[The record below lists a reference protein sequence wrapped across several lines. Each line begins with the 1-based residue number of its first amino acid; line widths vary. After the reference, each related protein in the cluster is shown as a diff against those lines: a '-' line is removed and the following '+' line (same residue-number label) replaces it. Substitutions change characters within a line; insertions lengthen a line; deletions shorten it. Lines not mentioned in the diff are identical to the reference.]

1 MNYPD
6 KILRAVNNP
15 AQYTGGEYNRIEKDP
30 EGKIRI
36 CLSYPDLYS
45 VGMSSNGHKLL
56 YHMFNKK
63 YNIYAE
69 RVYAVEPDMERMLT
83 EEDVPLKTLETGTS
97 PSSFHMI
104 GFTVEYELTY
114 TNILS
119 ILQLSGI
126 PIRSAGR
133 SENDPIVAAGG
144 TAVYN
149 PRPVESFIDVFFIG
163 EAESMTDDIT
173 DILARY
179 SQGQLSRTG
188 ALRQF
193 NELPYAY
200 VPALHRETDTVR
212 RANPMPLAASG
223 IIRRPLV
230 PNTRIVHD
238 RVTVE
243 ISRGCTRGCR
253 FCQAG
258 IIYRPVREESVEN
271 IVQASSERLDITGM
285 KEVSLLSLSATDYLG
300 IGELLETLS
309 SRIRRDN
316 ANISLP
322 SLRIGDIDS
331 NLYNQIS
338 RVRKSGI
345 TIAVETASERL
356 KGVINKNISEEE
368 IFNTIETG
376 VRFGWKK
383 FKLYFMIGLPSEN
396 DSDVM
401 AISELLNSIASRFR
415 HVRINASV
423 SPFVPRPFTPFQW
436 SEQISKDEMD
446 RRISLI
452 RNGLEYKNVQLNA
465 RDTDISFLEGVF
477 ARGGKELGDVIECA
491 YNNGQRLD
499 QWSEYFEFDGW
510 IECSKETGIDMNDYL
525 RERGIDETLPW
536 DIIQYPVKKEF
547 LIDEYNKAKQGIYTP
562 DCREEECTFCGA
574 CNGEIAGEKTRKE
587 ENRKQSSE
595 YFKSRK
601 RKKIVNKMSRRI
613 KMFFCYEVSEDYK
626 YLSHLSMIDLI
637 SAGLRRSGMDFLYT
651 SGYNPKI
658 KIHYGPPKP
667 VGVYSKMEVMEAF
680 LESKPSGNILSI
692 LNRAFPAGIKFYM
705 AKELVSD
712 RMSIVKK
719 LNRISMVF
727 RFNVTEESAERI
739 AGFLDCDE
747 YIIKREKKDKIKEY
761 NIREFI
767 DDIEVGDNL
776 VRVILKYNNN
786 GSVKFSEI
794 ENNILGLNCE
804 DNPDVYREKFYRK
817 ENGNIIEVEN
827 I

>member
-1 MNYPD
+1 MIYPD
-6 KILRAVNNP
+6 KILRSVNNP
-15 AQYTGGEYNRIEKDP
+15 AQYTGGEYNVIDKDP
-30 EGKIRI
+30 EGKVRI

-56 YHMFNKK
+56 YHMLNRK
-63 YNIYAE
+63 YNVYAE
-69 RVYAVEPDMERMLT
+69 RVYAVEPDMEKMLI
-83 EEDVPLKTLETGTS
+83 EEDEPLRTLETGTPLS
-97 PSSFHMI
+97 RFDMI

-126 PIRSAGR
+126 PLHSDKR
-133 SENDPIVAAGG
+133 SEDDPIVAAGG

-149 PRPVESFIDVFFIG
+149 PGPVESFIDVFFIG
-163 EAESMTDDIT
+163 EIESMADDIT

-179 SQGQLSRTG
+179 SQGELSRTG
-188 ALRQF
+188 ALEQF
-193 NELPYAY
+193 NELPFTYI
-200 VPALHRETDTVR
+200 PALHKEGDTVE
-212 RANPMPLAASG
+212 RAKPMPLAASG

-258 IIYRPVREESVEN
+258 IIYRPVREEPVDS
-271 IVQASSERLDITGM
+271 IVQASSERLDATGM
-285 KEVSLLSLSATDYLG
+285 KEVSLLSLSATDYLD
-300 IGELLETLS
+300 IGDLLETLS

-322 SLRIGDIDS
+322 SLRIGDIDK

-356 KGVINKNISEEE
+356 KSVINKNISEEE

-376 VRFGWKK
+376 VAFGWKK

-396 DSDVM
+396 DSDVA
-401 AISELLNSIASRFR
+401 AISDLLNSIASRFR
-415 HVRINASV
+415 HVKINASV

-452 RNGLEYKNVQLNA
+452 RNGLQFKNIQLNA
-465 RDTDISFLEGVF
+465 RDTDISYLEGVF
-477 ARGGKELGDVIECA
+477 ARGGQELGSVIECA

-499 QWSEYFEFDGW
+499 QWSEYFEFDKW
-510 IECSKETGIDMNDYL
+510 IECSREMGIDTDNYL
-525 RERGIDETLPW
+525 RERSTDDTLPW
-536 DIIQYPVKKEF
+536 EIIQYPVNRAF
-547 LIDEYNKAKQGIYTP
+547 LLEEYNKAKQGIYTP
-562 DCREEECTFCGA
+562 DCREGECTLCGA
-574 CNGEIAGEKTRKE
+574 CNGEIAGEKRRNEDSK
-587 ENRKQSSE
+587 RQSTE
-595 YFKSRK
+595 FFKSRK
-601 RKKIVNKMSRRI
+601 RKKIVNKLSRRI

-637 SAGLRRSGMDFLYT
+637 SAGLRRSGLDFLYT

-658 KIHYGPPKP
+658 KMHYGPPKP
-667 VGVYSKMEVMEAF
+667 VGVYSRMEVMEAF
-680 LESKPSGNILSI
+680 LQSKPSGNILSI

-705 AKELVSD
+705 AKELISD
-712 RMSIVKK
+712 RMSVVKK

-727 RFNVTEESAERI
+727 GFNVTDKTKEKI
-739 AGFLDCDE
+739 ADFLDSEE
-747 YIIKREKKDKIKEY
+747 YIIEREKKDKIKQY

-767 DDIEVGDNL
+767 DDIEIENNL

-794 ENNILGLNCE
+794 ENNILGLNPH
-804 DNPDVYREKFYRK
+804 DSPDVYREKFYRK
-817 ENGNIIEVEN
+817 DNGNIIEVEK